1 MQSCKQWT
9 IAYTEQM
16 LELGL
21 ILIFTIGGLWMYFT
35 TPDQRQMVL
44 GYAIAIA
51 VAMALLSLITG
62 QGPNS
67 HY

>member
-1 MQSCKQWT
+1 
-9 IAYTEQM
+9 M

-21 ILIFTIGGLWMYFT
+21 ILIFSAGGLWMYFT
-35 TPDQRQMVL
+35 TPDQRKVAL
-44 GYAIAIA
+44 GYAIAFA
-51 VAMALLSLITG
+51 VAMAVLSLITG

>member
-1 MQSCKQWT
+1 
-9 IAYTEQM
+9 M

-21 ILIFTIGGLWMYFT
+21 ILFFSIGGLWMYVT

-44 GYAIAIA
+44 GYAIALA
-51 VAMALLSLITG
+51 VAMSILSLITG

-67 HY
+67 HYWPY

>member
-1 MQSCKQWT
+1 
-9 IAYTEQM
+9 M

-21 ILIFTIGGLWMYFT
+21 ILFFSIGGLWMYVT

-44 GYAIAIA
+44 GYVIALA